1 MATLKFYA
9 LPLGAV
15 LIWGVNTVVNKMA
28 AGVIDP
34 AAIGFFRWL
43 IAGLIMTPFMW
54 RTVWAQR
61 QIVRAHLAQL
71 FVLGLLGMVLYQ
83 CLAYVAAQTTTAS
96 NMGLLQALMPLIAVG
111 LAVLWLGEVVS
122 RGDVAGG
129 IISLGGLLYLLSQG
143 HPASILHRGV
153 AVGDGLMLLACLA
166 YAAYGVLLKRW
177 AIPLSRWQSLFV
189 QIWSANLLLF
199 VYYLLSGTPPL
210 TMAGTPMVLFAAL
223 PVSILAPFLW
233 MAGVHH
239 LGPGRSMSIMNLL
252 PLVTVAFAVLMLGE
266 SLHGYH
272 LIGGGAALLGVLLAQ
287 RWNQPLLR
295 RQLRADR

>member
-1 MATLKFYA
+1 MTALKFYA

-43 IAGLIMTPFMW
+43 IAGLVMTPFMW
-54 RTVWAQR
+54 RSVWAQR
-61 QIVRAHLAQL
+61 RLVRTHLAQL

-83 CLAYVAAQTTTAS
+83 CLAYVAAQTTSAS
-96 NMGLLQALMPLIAVG
+96 NMGLLLALMPLMAVG
-111 LAVLWLGEVVS
+111 LAVIWLGEVVS

-129 IISLGGLLYLLSQG
+129 VLSLSGLVYLLSQG
-143 HPASILHRGV
+143 NPAGMLDRGV

-199 VYYLLSGTPPL
+199 VYYLSSGTPPL
-210 TMAGTPMVLFAAL
+210 PMAATPLVLFAAL
-223 PVSILAPFLW
+223 PVSVLAPFLW

-272 LIGGGAALLGVLLAQ
+272 LIGGGAALSGVLLAQ
-287 RWNQPLLR
+287 RWTRPLLHR
-295 RQLRADR
+295 SARG